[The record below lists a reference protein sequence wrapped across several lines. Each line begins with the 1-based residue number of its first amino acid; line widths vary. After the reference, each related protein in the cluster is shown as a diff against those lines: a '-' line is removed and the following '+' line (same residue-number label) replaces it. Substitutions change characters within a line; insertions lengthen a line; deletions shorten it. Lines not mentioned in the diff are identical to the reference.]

1 MSIATEFEYRCSVD
15 SDIVGHLPYLFE
27 RASRAQTILELG
39 VRSGNS
45 TAAFLAGIEA
55 GDGHLTSVDILAPQ
69 VPAEWFEHHRWT
81 FILGSDLDE
90 FVEAGTP
97 DEVDLLFID
106 TTHTFRQTQA
116 ELDLYGGRVRSGGE
130 RVVPAQVPELRRAP
144 RLVRAWRDRGGVT
157 NRGHPRRGG
166 LLPGTTPALHE
177 LGPSVILQRRPGE
190 V

>member
-116 ELDLYGGRVRSGGE
+116 ELDLYGGRVRSGGVILLHDVDLE
-130 RVVPAQVPELRRAP
+130 QAPLSDDPEDRGYPVRRA
-144 RLVRAWRDRGGVT
+144 ANEWC
-157 NRGHPRRGG
+157 RRKF
-166 LLPGTTPALHE
+166 LNYDE
-177 LGPSVILQRRPGE
+177 RPGSYGLGVIE
-190 V
+190 VV